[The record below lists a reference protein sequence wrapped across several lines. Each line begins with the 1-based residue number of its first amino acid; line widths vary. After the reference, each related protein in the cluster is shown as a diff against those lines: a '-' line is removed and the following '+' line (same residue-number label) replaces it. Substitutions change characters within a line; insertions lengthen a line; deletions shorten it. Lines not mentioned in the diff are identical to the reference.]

1 MVKSPQSTDGLAAYI
16 RRRDDCWK
24 AINFSKA
31 IRDRSRRRT
40 YLVEKAQAFLALDEY
55 DHAAL
60 LAWHI
65 LYQVD
70 ARSLQ
75 AHQILRI
82 TYHRI
87 FGQPSRP

>member
-1 MVKSPQSTDGLAAYI
+1 MVNSPQSTGRLAVYI
-16 RRRDDCWK
+16 ARRDDCWK
-24 AINFSKA
+24 AINFSKS
-31 IRDRSRRRT
+31 IRDRGRRRS
-40 YLVEKAQAFLALDEY
+40 YLLEKAQGFLSADEY

-75 AHQILRI
+75 AHQILNLA
-82 TYHRI
+82 YHRI
-87 FGQPSRP
+87 FSRPPRP